1 MAQVPTG
8 TTFYIATAFGS
19 VLPVTV
25 ATNAAE
31 AVLTSAAHGLSN
43 GDVVEVTSGWGRLNK
58 RVFEV
63 KSVTTDTFVLKGA
76 DTSSTTYFP
85 AGVGIGSV
93 REITAFTQI
102 TQVLNPTSQG
112 GEPRQVDYRYVES
125 DVDFSIN
132 NGFSATSYTL
142 QLDADSIG
150 TAGYTAMKSLTDL
163 QSDTCLRMLS
173 RNGARIYQ
181 PCTVALNEAVSLQQD
196 QVNSVSA
203 AFNGKNRLTRYSQSE

>member
-8 TTFYIATAFGS
+8 TTFHIASAYGS
-19 VLPVTV
+19 ALPTTIV
-25 ATNAAE
+25 TNAAE
-31 AVLTSAAHGLSN
+31 AVVTSTAHGLAN

-76 DTSSTTYFP
+76 DTSSTDFFP

-93 REITAFTQI
+93 REVTTFTQI

-112 GEPRQVDYRYVES
+112 GEPRQVEYRYVES

-132 NGFSATSYTL
+132 NGFSATSYSL

-150 TAGYTAMKSLTDL
+150 TAGYTALKSLTDL
-163 QSDTCLRMLS
+163 QSDTCLKILT
-173 RNGARIYQ
+173 RNGARIFQ
-181 PCTVALNEAVSLQQD
+181 PCTVALNEAVALQQD
-196 QVNSVSA
+196 QVNSVTA
-203 AFNGKNRLTRYSQSE
+203 AFNGKNRLTRYS

>member
-8 TTFYIATAFGS
+8 TTFAIASAYGTAK
-19 VLPVTV
+19 PVTV

-31 AVLTSAAHGLSN
+31 CVMTSAAHGYSV
-43 GDVVEVTSGWGRLNK
+43 GDVLEVTSGWGRLNL

-76 DTSSTTYFP
+76 DTSSTNYFP
-85 AGVGIGSV
+85 AGIGIGSV
-93 REITAFTQI
+93 RRITTFTQI

-150 TAGYTAMKSLTDL
+150 TAGYTALKSLTDL
-163 QSDTCLRMLS
+163 QTDTCLRMLS

-203 AFNGKNRLTRYSQSE
+203 AFNGKNRLTRYSQAE

>member
-8 TTFYIATAFGS
+8 TTFYIASTFGTPITTTI
-19 VLPVTV
+19 V
-25 ATNAAE
+25 TNAAE
-31 AVLTSAAHGLSN
+31 AVVTAAGHGLAN
-43 GDVVEVTSGWGRLNK
+43 GDVVEVTSGWGRLNL

-76 DTSSTTYFP
+76 DTSITNFFP
-85 AGVGIGSV
+85 AGLGVGSV

-112 GEPRQVDYRYVES
+112 GEPRQVDFRYVES

-150 TAGYTAMKSLTDL
+150 TAGYTALKSLTDV
-163 QSDTCLRMLS
+163 QTDTCLKMLS
-173 RNGARIYQ
+173 RNGARIFQ

-196 QVNSVSA
+196 QVNSVTAS
-203 AFNGKNRLTRYSQSE
+203 FNGKNRLTRYSQSE